1 MKGDLEKYKVVEEKG
16 AKGGEE
22 EEEDEVDE
30 VGKEEEDWCLC
41 NYSWQQTMAREDDTV
56 ITGECTLRHA

>member
-1 MKGDLEKYKVVEEKG
+1 MKGDLERYKAVDEKG

-30 VGKEEEDWCLC
+30 VGKEEEDCVSA
-41 NYSWQQTMAREDDTV
+41 NTV
-56 ITGECTLRHA
+56 GGRPWLGKTTRS